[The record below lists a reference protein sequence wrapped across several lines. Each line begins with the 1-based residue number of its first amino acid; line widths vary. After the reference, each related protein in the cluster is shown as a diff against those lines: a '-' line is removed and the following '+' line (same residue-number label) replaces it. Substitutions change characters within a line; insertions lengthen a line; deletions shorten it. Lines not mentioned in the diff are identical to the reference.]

1 MYNILVCDDDR
12 EIVDAIEIYLTQ
24 EGYHVLKAYDG
35 MQAIQ
40 MLEREE
46 IQLLITAVM
55 MPKLDGTRATLKI
68 REKSSIP
75 IIILSAK
82 SEDVDKI
89 LGLNIGAD
97 DYVTKPFNPLELVAR
112 VKSQLRR
119 YTKLGNLPADDGE
132 NVYQVGGLLV
142 NDDLKEVTYEG
153 YGVGGVAVIVET
165 MTDNLNRTV
174 PDVRHCFSKTDGN
187 LGTNGSVAF
196 LFTKRGEITFE
207 DVSLEDQ
214 IMEVALE
221 AGAEDIEVDED
232 QILVITTP
240 EAFGDV
246 QDALSAAGLKSD
258 NAEVVMSP
266 STKAEITDIEQ
277 AKKILKMIDMFEDLD
292 DVQNVY
298 TNVEFSDEVLA
309 ELDA

>member
-1 MYNILVCDDDR
+1 MAGHSKWANTKHRKAKQDASRAKVFTKFIR
-12 EIVDAIEIYLTQ
+12 EIVTAARLGGGDAAANPRLRAVVE
-24 EGYHVLKAYDG
+24 KA
-35 MQAIQ
+35 
-40 MLEREE
+40 
-46 IQLLITAVM
+46 
-55 MPKLDGTRATLKI
+55 
-68 REKSSIP
+68 
-75 IIILSAK
+75 
-82 SEDVDKI
+82 
-89 LGLNIGAD
+89 
-97 DYVTKPFNPLELVAR
+97 LVANMTR
-112 VKSQLRR
+112 DTINRAIAR
-119 YTKLGNLPADDGE
+119 G
-132 NVYQVGGLLV
+132 VGGED
-142 NDDLKEVTYEG
+142 NADLKEVTYEG

-196 LFTKRGEITFE
+196 LFTKRGEISFE

-221 AGAEDIEVDED
+221 AGADDIEVDEEG
-232 QILVITTP
+232 ILVITSP

-246 QDALSAAGLKSD
+246 QDALTAAGLKSD
-258 NAEVVMSP
+258 NAEVVMNP
-266 STKAEITDIEQ
+266 STKAEITDIDQ
-277 AKKILKMIDMFEDLD
+277 AKKILKMIDMLEDLD